1 VSSLWSLP
9 PELAIL
15 GVVLL
20 LCLAIGVPLIKSGIW
35 LPRELEFQA
44 LRDDEL
50 EPAQLAYYQRLD
62 LALQPAAYL
71 PRFNFSVT
79 NMQGGTLTRVYLADH
94 EHAVLGAHLL
104 RGHNAADPE
113 RPSAHAYLEW
123 VTKHQDGTT
132 LTTRNVDV
140 GDVFD
145 ALPEQVRQ
153 DCVGVADPLAL
164 KRRHDL
170 RARDLLVRGPV
181 YAHGRDLLAE
191 FQDFHRRFCVYQQSR
206 GLLTLGQDERW
217 HPTTRSAL
225 RGVSRFFNPFADN
238 FTLPRFA
245 LALLVGAGPPVIAA
259 WLTTPDAALRPEGL
273 PVVSAETLARYA
285 ILALGYALGG
295 AAVGWLFRGKAFIWA
310 LLLGYLPLRLLT
322 PEPLLALGLALF
334 MGTVADWAARA
345 RDRHLLRLAPAPRSE
360 GQAVRGD

>member
-1 VSSLWSLP
+1 MPSPWTLP

-15 GVVLL
+15 GIVLL

-35 LPRELEFQA
+35 LPPELQFQT

-50 EPAQLAYYQRLD
+50 EPAQLAHYQRFD
-62 LALQPAAYL
+62 LFLQPAAYL
-71 PRFNFSVT
+71 PRFNFRVT
-79 NMQGGTLTRVYLADH
+79 NMQGPTLTRVYLADH
-94 EHAVLGAHLL
+94 DHAVLGAHLL

-132 LTTRNVDV
+132 LTTRNADV

-164 KRRHDL
+164 KRHHDL
-170 RARDLLVRGPV
+170 RARELLVRGPV
-181 YAHGRDLLAE
+181 YAHGRDILGE
-191 FQDFHRRFCVYQQSR
+191 FQEFHRRFCDFQQSR
-206 GLLTLGQDERW
+206 GLLTLGHDGRW
-217 HPTTRSAL
+217 HPTTRTAL
-225 RGVSRFFNPFADN
+225 RGVGRFFNPFADN

-245 LALLVGAGPPVIAA
+245 LALIVGAGPPLLAA

-273 PVVSAETLARYA
+273 PVVGAEPLARYA
-285 ILALGYALGG
+285 LLGVAYALGG

-310 LLLGYLPLRLLT
+310 LLLGYVPLRLLT
-322 PEPLLALGLALF
+322 PEPFLAVGLALW

-345 RDRHLLRLAPAPRSE
+345 RERKLLRLAPK
-360 GQAVRGD
+360 D